1 MKKLS
6 LLLTLLS
13 FLIVCK
19 LTAQVSLS
27 LIIRTPTPAE
37 ISAWQQDPSI
47 AQLVVTNTSTAA
59 YPDAYC
65 IIRIIN
71 EKGTVIAQTERNSK
85 FLPKINIP
93 AGPTTMILNGPQLL
107 NVNSIIYDQKIK
119 PLALT
124 TNSIP
129 EGQYQVCISVFDRSG
144 NNITTGEEYCT
155 TIFIMIPDPP
165 TLIRPV
171 DDETIASEFPV
182 FTWTPVTNIQPGTV
196 VKYKLKICPVFEGQT
211 PRTAIESNPVLLEK
225 SDLFTS
231 SYQYLPS
238 DLPFSY
244 FQQAV
249 RYVWMVQAFDQ
260 NGRPASRNQGN
271 SEPATFT
278 LPSNVGE
285 TITLTSVFPANNDTI
300 PWNTPQLIVRFAPYS
315 DNIRSVSY
323 TLHVRKVSTGDEFSH
338 TRTLNF
344 PAGPQ
349 SSQGLSSTDQASLI
363 ITNLNDS
370 RSFPEWMQNLERG
383 IKYTWYVEATFTMAD
398 GTTTTASSGETGFV
412 IGFRKPVGIFPSV
425 DTLIKAKTSFNI
437 SFNVPRP
444 DQLNFAQTDVLNQS
458 SFHGYNAFANASAK
472 YVAEFSKKSAF
483 DSIYRTVTFEVPS
496 GSPYRSGED
505 CANLYGRIQKNI
517 SGINDTGKYFWRLK
531 YLNNNNV
538 VYYTAPV
545 KSIRIAPDTSYS
557 CFEMKAESPVNGGRW
572 TTNNKPRFSV
582 SVKPQINKSAITG
595 GRIKIWKMTSPT
607 QDISAAKSS
616 RAVLDTTFT
625 GNANAKIFAYSTDM
639 AGFTRYD
646 LNFINGDSSSVT
658 FTADS
663 GSTYLWNFY
672 LNYKKD
678 SIRTDRVRCDS
689 SVVVSDDATFK
700 VMPTLASSDSGSCP
714 GECYATV
721 PTNRTPA
728 THTFAADSVI
738 KIGKFELKLTT
749 VSGNGN
755 SLSGEGSI
763 DVPYLRAP
771 ILVEFNGIRVN
782 TNNEVFEGEVYAK
795 IVDGAPYSKP
805 EGNDFEGQA
814 LSFAADKLKFQQ
826 IHEYSGS
833 SGRLVSAFTGTTPV
847 GLPIGFDRDYDGY
860 KVVVGIIGMKFTPS
874 QAVLNA
880 AMYVE
885 LPALGPDVGFGLGA
899 KNICFHKDGIAGSG
913 KGILYLAQDFG
924 YRNEGT
930 WSFLFKAPTPTDS
943 GTYAVWDC
951 HGFNQLVIA
960 ADVEFPRSW
969 LKPVP
974 DTDPSRLVKAHF
986 KTRADKSGAG
996 WQWLAS
1002 ANLEECEISS
1012 VDGFKLQV
1020 QEMAFDYSTVRN
1032 PDGIIFPANY
1042 TGTTNNEW
1050 KGFYIKRA
1058 SITFPD
1064 KLRTFEDRNPIL
1076 SLNHMIIDRT
1086 GFTATIQGENI
1097 IQYPTG
1103 NFGEWGAS
1111 IDSVKIKL
1119 VSSSLQSGQMK
1130 GRLKMSIADSSLIY
1144 TGTLSRPSGGG
1155 SLKYMFSIVPQD
1167 TIKADIWKCKLS
1179 LLPTSRIEL
1188 GDTSG
1193 SFRAQAVLNGSFT
1206 LTGDL
1211 GGVSKLGF
1219 NGVSFEGFKV
1229 MSVSPYIEKGNWS
1242 FASPQHSMAGF
1253 PVSID
1258 NLNIVTGSRSG
1269 SAGAGIQFTL
1279 AVNLQPGSS
1288 AISGAT
1294 TLSVWGKMSS
1304 GSGAQRFVFD
1314 GVNLDSI
1321 GIEAQLSVV
1330 YIKGGVKLY
1339 NAHPTFGNGFR
1350 GALSATFIDQISVSA
1365 TAQFGSV
1372 NGYRYWYVDAKALFS
1387 AGIPVFTGVGIY
1399 GFGGGAWYHM
1409 RKSGSVSLASAPSS
1423 PDNSSNP
1430 GTSNSGYSYMPD
1442 QGVDFGFMGMIV
1454 LGTHPSPEA
1463 FNGDVSIEAQ
1473 FLSDGGIGTIGI
1485 NGNGYML
1492 CEITNRSSSRI
1503 TANVEMEY
1511 NFPART
1517 YHGVFNVDI
1526 NATPFEGGGQMVLHF
1541 SPELWY
1547 IKIGEPSNRINV
1559 SLASWLRVD
1568 GYFMVGQNL
1577 PAPPPLPAEVL
1588 ELFPGW
1594 TVVRNPAIE
1603 TGDGFAFGAS
1613 AGFNTGRQTFLIFYG
1628 QLSAI
1633 IGFDLALLNFGSDT
1647 RCEGMSGP
1655 IGIDG
1660 WYAMGQVY
1668 ASVAASIGLH
1678 VDLWFVEG
1686 DFEILSLHVGAAL
1699 QGAGPNPT
1707 WVQGAVGG
1715 RYRILGGLI
1724 KGHCSFEFK
1733 KGDECRPVVESPLSK
1748 IDLISAVDPVN
1759 GSTNVDVF
1767 SETQAA
1773 FNFELGE
1780 QFELEEMP
1788 TGTESPRIR
1797 TFRIKVGDFKMTND
1811 AGNDSIYGRMTIA
1824 QDKYSAYYTP
1834 HDMLQGNT
1842 YYRFKVSAYG
1852 EEYISGL
1859 WQPARK
1865 NDGSLIKQ
1873 TVESRFR
1880 TGAAPDHI
1888 PESNVAYSYPI
1899 RGQRYFLQNECRAGF
1914 IKLKSGQPA
1923 LFTAREGYIARLFA
1937 RFIPIDF
1944 NLQPIEVPFTY
1955 NAASK
1960 TILFD
1965 VPSLLNNKPYF
1976 VQIIKKE
1983 EQIQQAQVV
1992 SVMPSSSPGVL
2003 LQGFNPHDVAQSAVS
2018 LSERLEFSS
2027 GLSNLYISR
2036 RTISATRV
2044 RHGEKLLYV
2053 YYFRTSNFNT
2063 LQAKLNSFVYVS
2075 GENIEPSGIYQAP
2088 RARYEG
2094 AENFDYYDFNPV
2106 RWSQSGSNYTF
2117 GPLVKIIG
2125 SERTST
2131 WHNTFTNPQIYDEIQ
2146 WMRLQGWWSGNVQF
2160 ERYLSAPG
2168 LNFVEVEFNSYQPT
2182 LNDIANMIFGES
2194 ASSSPASNS
2203 SSSTGT
2209 SSPLAGFSPGAL
2221 SGGINLNQLQSTL
2234 INPPSPFIKLQYNH
2248 GIVIPS
2254 DFSRLQNN
2262 AASILSSFWIYKSD
2276 SQRSRLNNIIS
2287 RHYQLMPRGNYPL
2300 KYYYNYWGCTGP
2312 DDTMPTISKP
2322 FVY

>member
-6 LLLTLLS
+6 LLLTLLAS
-13 FLIVCK
+13 IFVFRIA
-19 LTAQVSLS
+19 AQVNLS

-37 ISAWQQDPSI
+37 ISEWQQDPSV
-47 AQLVVTNTSTAA
+47 AQLVITNTSTAE
-59 YPDAYC
+59 YPGAFC
-65 IIRIIN
+65 LIKIIN
-71 EKGTVIAQTERNSK
+71 EKGVIVAQTERNSK

-93 AGPTTMILNGPQLL
+93 AGPTTLVLNGPQLI
-107 NVNSIIYDQKIK
+107 NVNSISYDQKIK
-119 PLALT
+119 PIALT
-124 TNSIP
+124 TNAIP
-129 EGQYQVCISVFDRSG
+129 EGQYQVCISVFDRYG
-144 NNITTGEEYCT
+144 NNITTGVEYCT
-155 TIFIMIPDPP
+155 TIYIMIPDPP
-165 TLIRPV
+165 TLISPV
-171 DDETIASEFPV
+171 GDETISSEFPV
-182 FTWTPVTNIQPGTV
+182 FTWTPVTNIQPGAI
-196 VKYKLKICPVFEGQT
+196 VKYKLKICPVFEGQS

-225 SDLFTS
+225 NDLFNS

-238 DLPFSY
+238 DLPFNY
-244 FQQAV
+244 FQQAI

-260 NGRPASRNQGN
+260 NGRPATRNQGK
-271 SEPATFT
+271 SELATFT
-278 LPSNVGE
+278 LPSAIGE
-285 TITLTSVFPANNDTI
+285 TITLNGVFPANNDTI
-300 PWNTPQLIVRFAPYS
+300 PWNTPQLIVRFAPYT
-315 DNIRSVSY
+315 DNIRSVNY
-323 TLHVRKVSTGDEFSH
+323 TLQVRKVSTDDRFSH
-338 TRTLNF
+338 TRTLSF
-344 PAGPQ
+344 PSGPQ

-370 RSFPEWMQNLERG
+370 RNFPEWMQNLETG
-383 IKYTWYVEATFTMAD
+383 VKYSWRVEATFTMAD
-398 GTTTTASSGETGFV
+398 GTSATASSGENYFV
-412 IGFRKPVGIFPSV
+412 IGFKKPVNIYPSA
-425 DTLIKAKTSFNI
+425 DTIIRAKSNFNI
-437 SFNVPRP
+437 IFSVPGP
-444 DQLNFAQTDVLNQS
+444 ELLNFSHTEILNQP
-458 SFHGYNAFANASAK
+458 SFHGYNAFANASGK
-472 YVAEFSKKSAF
+472 YSIEFSKKMAF
-483 DSIYRTVTFEVPS
+483 DSIYRTVNINLPS
-496 GSPYRSGED
+496 GSPYRSGDNCE
-505 CANLYGRIQKNI
+505 NLYGMIRKQI
-517 SGINDTGKYFWRLK
+517 SSINDTGKYYWRLK
-531 YLNNNNV
+531 CLNSTGDV
-538 VYYTAPV
+538 VYTAPV
-545 KSIRIAPDTSYS
+545 RAMRIVPDTSYS
-557 CFEMKAESPVNGGRW
+557 CFEMKAETPVNGGRW

-595 GRIKIWKMTSPT
+595 GRIKVWKMTSPT
-607 QDISAAKSS
+607 QDIAIAKSG

-625 GNANAKIFAYSTDM
+625 GSDNSKIFAYSTDM

-658 FTADS
+658 FSADS

-678 SIRTDRVRCDS
+678 SVRTDRVSCDS
-689 SVVVSDDATFK
+689 NMVVSDDATFT
-700 VMPTLASSDSGSCP
+700 VSPVLASSDSGSCP
-714 GECYATV
+714 GDCYATV

-738 KIGKFELKLTT
+738 KIGTFDLKLTT
-749 VSGNGN
+749 VSGTGS

-771 ILVEFNGIRVN
+771 ILVEFNGIKVN
-782 TNNEVFEGEVYAK
+782 TSNEVFEGEVYAK

-833 SGRLVSAFTGTTPV
+833 LGRLVSTLTGTTPV

-860 KVVVGIIGMKFTPS
+860 KVIIGIIGMKFTPS

-930 WSFLFKAPTPTDS
+930 WSFLFKAPTPSDS

-974 DTDPSRLVKAHF
+974 DSDPTKLVKAHF

-1032 PDGIIFPANY
+1032 PEGIVFPANY

-1064 KLRTFEDRNPIL
+1064 KLKTFEDRNPIL
-1076 SLNHMIIDRT
+1076 SVNHMIIDRT

-1130 GRLKMSIADSSLIY
+1130 GRLKISIADSSLLY
-1144 TGTLSRPSGGG
+1144 TGTISRPSGGG

-1193 SFRAQAVLNGSFT
+1193 SFLAQAVLNGSFT
-1206 LTGDL
+1206 LNGDV
-1211 GGVSKLGF
+1211 GGISKLGF
-1219 NGVSFEGFKV
+1219 KGVSFEGFKV
-1229 MSVSPYIEKGNWS
+1229 MSASPYIEKGNWS
-1242 FASPQHSMAGF
+1242 LASPQHSMAGF
-1253 PVSID
+1253 PVSIN
-1258 NLNIVTGSRSG
+1258 NLNIVTGSRGG

-1304 GSGAQRFVFD
+1304 GSGPQRFVFD
-1314 GVNLDSI
+1314 GIDLDSI
-1321 GIEAQLSVV
+1321 GIDADLGAVIIS
-1330 YIKGGVKLY
+1330 GGVRLY
-1339 NAHPTFGNGFR
+1339 NSHPTFGNGFR
-1350 GALSATFIDQISVSA
+1350 GALNATFVDQIAISA

-1372 NGYRYWYVDAKALFS
+1372 NDYRYWYVDAKALFS
-1387 AGIPVFTGVGIY
+1387 TGIPVFTGVGIY

-1409 RKSGSVSLASAPSS
+1409 RKTGAVSLASAPPAPDRSS
-1423 PDNSSNP
+1423 TP
-1430 GTSNSGYSYMPD
+1430 GTSNSGYSYEPD
-1442 QGVDFGFMGMIV
+1442 QGVAFGFMGMMV
-1454 LGTHPSPEA
+1454 LGTHPSAEA

-1473 FLSDGGIGTIGI
+1473 FLSDGGIGTIAIG
-1485 NGNGYML
+1485 GEGYML

-1503 TANVEMEY
+1503 RASVDMEY
-1511 NFPART
+1511 NFPAHT
-1517 YHGVFNVDI
+1517 YHGVFSVNI
-1526 NATPFEGGGQMVLHF
+1526 NATPFTGGGQMVLHF

-1547 IKIGEPSNRINV
+1547 IKIGEPSNRVNV

-1577 PAPPPLPAEVL
+1577 PAPPPLPEEVR

-1603 TGDGFAFGAS
+1603 RGDGFAFGAS
-1613 AGFNTGRQTFLIFYG
+1613 ASFNTGRQTFLIFYG
-1628 QLSAI
+1628 ELSAL
-1633 IGFDLALLNFGSDT
+1633 IGFDLALLNFGPSAT
-1647 RCEGMSGP
+1647 CEGMSGP
-1655 IGIDG
+1655 IGING
-1660 WYAMGQVY
+1660 WYAMGQIY
-1668 ASVAASIGLH
+1668 ASVAAAIGLH

-1686 DFEILSLHVGAAL
+1686 DFEILSLQVGAAL

-1733 KGDECRPVVESPLSK
+1733 KGDECRPIVESPLAR

-1767 SETQAA
+1767 TETQAA
-1773 FNFELGE
+1773 FNFELDTP
-1780 QFELEEMP
+1780 FELEEMP

-1797 TFRIKVGDFKMTND
+1797 TFRIKIGDFRLAKEDNY
-1811 AGNDSIYGRMTIA
+1811 DSVYARLTVSH
-1824 QDKYSAYYTP
+1824 DKYSAYYTP

-1842 YYRFKVSAYG
+1842 YYRLKVSAYG
-1852 EEYISGL
+1852 EEYISGT
-1859 WQPARK
+1859 WQPARRTD
-1865 NDGSLIKQ
+1865 NTIIKQ
-1873 TVESRFR
+1873 VVESRFR
-1880 TGAAPDHI
+1880 TGAAPDNI

-1899 RGQRYFLQNECRAGF
+1899 RGQRYFLQDECRAGR
-1914 IKLKSGQPA
+1914 IQLKSGQPA

-1937 RFIPIDF
+1937 RFIPIDL
-1944 NLQPIEVPFTY
+1944 NLQPIEVPYTY

-1960 TILFD
+1960 TIFFD

-1983 EQIQQAQVV
+1983 EQMQSAQP
-1992 SVMPSSSPGVL
+1992 VMMGQLSP
-2003 LQGFNPHDVAQSAVS
+2003 QNMIAGFNPHDAIQNSVN
-2018 LSERLEFSS
+2018 LSERLAYTS
-2027 GLSNLYISR
+2027 GISNLYISR

-2044 RHGEKLLYV
+2044 RQGEKLLYV

-2063 LQAKLNSFVYVS
+2063 LQAKLNSFIYVS
-2075 GENIEPSGIYQAP
+2075 TDNINPSGIYQSP

-2094 AENFDYYDFNPV
+2094 AENFDHFDFHPV
-2106 RWSQSGSNYTF
+2106 IWNQSGSYNYF
-2117 GPLVKIIG
+2117 GPMVSIIG
-2125 SERTST
+2125 SERSAP
-2131 WHNTFTNPQIYDEIQ
+2131 WHNNFANPKVYDKIQ
-2146 WMRLQGWWSGNVQF
+2146 WMRSKGWWSGNVQF
-2160 ERYLSAPG
+2160 ERYLTSSA
-2168 LNFVEVEFNSYQPT
+2168 LHFVEVEYNSYQPT
-2182 LNDIANMIFGES
+2182 LNDIANMILSES
-2194 ASSSPASNS
+2194 APSSTSTGGGSTSGSSSLL
-2203 SSSTGT
+2203 G
-2209 SSPLAGFSPGAL
+2209 GFSPGAFSGSVNL
-2221 SGGINLNQLQSTL
+2221 SQIQSSL
-2234 INPPSPFIKLQYNH
+2234 VNPPAPYLILQYNQ
-2248 GIVIPS
+2248 GCIVPPDYNLMKI
-2254 DFSRLQNN
+2254 N
-2262 AASILSSFWIYKSD
+2262 AAIILSNPLISKSSSDRTLLNSILSTE
-2276 SQRSRLNNIIS
+2276 
-2287 RHYQLMPRGNYPL
+2287 YQLMPRGNYPL
-2300 KYYYNYWGCTGP
+2300 KYYYNYWGCHGP
-2312 DDTMPTISKP
+2312 DDTIPTISKP